1 MNTNKER
8 TQEQW
13 LREEAY
19 ERRKR
24 QREREQNDP
33 EYAER
38 LAKQRAYNKAWRER
52 HPHYI
57 QKWRERHPQY
67 SQQWGEQNSQYLSQ
81 YNKAWRERQTEDYK
95 KRTSEYHREWRA
107 AHPDYFKNWRKR
119 KIEETRRKLNETKNE
134 KRERIRK
141 SLPVEARK
149 ALVALEQL
157 KNKKKEQRQE

>member
-19 ERRKR
+19 ERRKQ
-24 QREREQNDP
+24 QREREKNDP

-52 HPHYI
+52 HPHY
-57 QKWRERHPQY
+57 
-67 SQQWGEQNSQYLSQ
+67 SQQWREQNPHCQRLYD
-81 YNKAWRERQTEDYK
+81 KAWRERQTEDD
-95 KRTSEYHREWRA
+95 KRRKNEYLRDWRAANSDYHREWRA
-107 AHPDYFKNWRKR
+107 AHPDYFKDWRKR

-141 SLPVEARK
+141 SLPIEARK
-149 ALVALEQL
+149 ALAALEEL
-157 KNKKKEQRQE
+157 KNRKKEQRQE

>member
-13 LREEAY
+13 LRQEAY

-33 EYAER
+33 EYAEH
-38 LAKQRAYNKAWRER
+38 LARQRA
-52 HPHYI
+52 
-57 QKWRERHPQY
+57 Y
-67 SQQWGEQNSQYLSQ
+67 SQQWREQNPQCQRQYD
-81 YNKAWRERQTEDYK
+81 KAYRERLTEDDK
-95 KRTSEYHREWRA
+95 KRKNEYQRDWRAANSDYHREWRA
-107 AHPDYFKNWRKR
+107 AHPDYFKDWRKR

-141 SLPVEARK
+141 SLPIEARK
-149 ALVALEQL
+149 ALAALEEL
-157 KNKKKEQRQE
+157 KNRKKEQRQE

>member
-13 LREEAY
+13 LRQEAY

-52 HPHYI
+52 HPQYS
-57 QKWRERHPQY
+57 QQWGEQNSQY
-67 SQQWGEQNSQYLSQ
+67 SQQWGEQNSQYLRQ

-141 SLPVEARK
+141 SLPIEARK
-149 ALVALEQL
+149 ALAALEEL
-157 KNKKKEQRQE
+157 KNRKKEQRQE